1 MEIHSSVNSVGSRYL
16 DSSTM
21 TPEKHEAGKNASFT
35 QSEDTN
41 VINNK
46 QAQASSTV
54 SISGR
59 ALMISRLFGSDTE
72 EPPVLSSVRGNGEY
86 MGVLPHHFL
95 THDDRNLLAD
105 MYELAQE
112 QGADLRH
119 VDILAT
125 DLGSYRKYDNGSL
138 KGNFNDGHQYDSE
151 GRLTTVSFTDEDA
164 TTAERI
170 QNSDAISSTRIDKGF
185 LSYILDPGHSIGR
198 SSDFE
203 FLEQMV
209 SRFSTSGN
217 NTTPLAPKFSTFA
230 YNENNYIMHTADEV
244 TLNIPRDTSSAEE
257 GTSREALMADAKA
270 LPQQIN
276 QSLLEAFIGKH
287 DEKATE
293 RSFIMKLFDWLKPSA
308 NK

>member
-72 EPPVLSSVRGNGEY
+72 EPPVLSSIRGNGEY
-86 MGVLPHHFL
+86 LGVLPQHFL
-95 THDDRNLLAD
+95 KESDRILLSE
-105 MYELAQE
+105 MYELGYE
-112 QGADLRH
+112 EGVDLKH
-119 VDILAT
+119 VDQLAR
-125 DLGSYRKYDNGSL
+125 DLGRYRKHDNGSTL
-138 KGNFNDGHQYDSE
+138 MSFNEGSYDLQ
-151 GRLTTVSFTDEDA
+151 GRKQTVSFTKKDA
-164 TTAERI
+164 DTAERI
-170 QNSDAISSTRIDKGF
+170 LSGSELNSTRLDQGF
-185 LSYILDPGHSIGR
+185 IKWRLEPGYSFNR
-198 SSDFE
+198 SSDLD
-203 FLEQMV
+203 FLEQIV
-209 SRFSTSGN
+209 SRFSTNAN
-217 NTTPLAPKFSTFA
+217 NTTPLDPKFSTFA